1 MVTDVVRLNC
11 FSTIIGATT
20 KVNWMNCTQGHRNLE
35 VE

>member
-11 FSTIIGATT
+11 HTTLVGATT
-20 KVNWMNCTQGHRNLE
+20 KVNWMNYTKGNHNLE